1 MSNKT
6 NLNPEGNLVVKGG
19 ITGESYLDIVSNADI
34 GGNTSIA
41 GSTDVRGDLVVGGT
55 LVVESTDLTTFAGDV
70 TIDGNLIAKGAI
82 TFSNT
87 TINVVE
93 TVNNFDGYILN
104 ADSDASLAYFQIN
117 SDVSNIQLEYS
128 ENTLTVGYQ
137 GTTDEINFNA
147 QTVNISDDVTIGS
160 TANIAGATDIGGT
173 LDVIGNTSLT
183 NTAVVGAV
191 DITGDVDVIG
201 TGTFSG
207 ELTVNNNASIVGD
220 LTLSNST
227 TVYFVGGNTL
237 TEANYFGTASTADIW
252 NTPRNLTL
260 NLIGDVAGSA
270 TFVGIDGSQNLS
282 VDLTTTVTSDNVAL
296 SDDTTGDYVST
307 MSDTANILVTNS
319 NTSAEGSDISLD
331 LSDSGVTA
339 ESYGVADQVAQ
350 FSVDEKGRI
359 TQAANVSIDIIS
371 GQVNDFVTAVRSNI
385 SNATGIDYDSATG
398 VVSVSNTTISAGTY
412 NSNVSEVTEFVVNE
426 QGQLTSATTNS
437 IAITS
442 EQITD
447 FNANISTYITSG
459 VYVTEANG
467 VLDVTADVVAV
478 DRDATLAGDYTFTG
492 NVNLSSSTFQ
502 TPANV
507 ALLDTDQTFNAD
519 NIFTA
524 NVDLSSATVIDP
536 RLVRTDTPATLTN
549 DYAFVGNLDLTGTVV
564 TATTQ
569 SNVDNSTKV
578 ATTEYVT
585 TAIGDLIG
593 GAPQAL
599 DTLREISDSLNN
611 NATLSNTLVASI
623 AAAES
628 NVVTVG
634 DDRISSTGNISMSG
648 NLDLGTNHI
657 NNLQSPVF
665 NSDAANKSYV
675 DTANLNMQTY
685 VDDANAQ
692 LKTYTDEEKV
702 DKSFTIGATP
712 SFLLGTKLANGS
724 LVLATDSVL
733 SNPAAANDA
742 VTFDN
747 LDDVNNLFI
756 NTEKY
761 DGPYAVLHQGVQ
773 NIGQANPVAADQE
786 RHGNLII
793 TGSMVLKPGTTLDPN
808 APPERQGD
816 ATISA
821 FGSIYHVANPDVSG
835 QAYLSNVSTIFY
847 KDDIGPVTGPNSVS
861 SLTIVG
867 SNIYLVKGQTDTL
880 DLYKGSDTQG
890 TMNAQ
895 ATYSNVAIGTSRAH
909 LVSFGASTMWLGDEQ
924 NLPNY
929 TTVLER
935 STGSTYTT
943 GNRTLERL
951 TIDGA
956 ITVGERH
963 TPSDLIVNGTI
974 FFDRTNNV
982 LKAIEADGIT
992 DLVQKSSNATI
1003 DLGDGTGD
1011 HSGATVVGST
1021 YYLNQVSAGTGMEVT
1036 KDSANIL
1043 TYSVDSDHVKNTA
1056 LSNISVTSGAL
1067 AYNSTTGV
1075 ITAPTSTTDISEGT
1089 GLYYTDSRA
1098 RNAISASGDIN
1109 YDPAT
1114 GVISFTNDQGDIESV
1129 TAGAGL
1135 TGGGTSGAVTLGVN
1149 TGTGLEVVSD
1159 QVRIALTGVT
1169 SASYGTNAATIPRF
1183 TVNGQGQLTSA
1194 NTQPIA
1200 IVANQVTDFSEAV
1213 DDRVSSL
1220 LVGGDN
1226 VTVTYNDTSN
1236 TLTIDADLVGDITG
1250 VVAGTGLTGG
1260 GTSGDVTLNVDET
1273 FLANIATNVTT
1284 TGDISAANVY
1294 ASGFF
1299 EGDLNGAVTIDVYN
1313 NTANTIAKGTAVYLT
1328 GTNTGDNPHIAP
1340 CDNTDPNKMP
1350 AIGIVMNNISASA
1363 VGQVVTSGVM
1373 NYSSHG
1379 YTLGADLYIQLGGAL
1394 TTTVPSGES
1403 ELLQKVGKVVNTN
1416 QIIVQGAFRTNAVPN
1431 LNNGNIFIGD
1441 TNNKAVTADLSNFN
1455 YEIVSNSNIET
1466 TANMVAQ
1473 TLVVNGTANVTDL
1486 AGFASDV
1493 IVEGN
1498 LTVNG
1503 TTTTI
1508 NATSLAVEDNMIY
1521 LNANS
1526 NVTDPDLGFTGN
1538 YNDGTYAHAGFF
1550 RDATDGYF
1558 KVFDSYTPEP
1568 DAAIDIDTS
1577 HATFNLADIRADV
1590 FRGNLV
1596 VPGAY
1601 SLPTTD
1607 GTASQVL
1614 TTDGNG
1620 SVTFTNVSAI
1630 GLTSVT
1636 GGDGLT
1642 ATQGIGSVDLDVGAG
1657 AGIIVGT
1664 DTVSLNVAYTRNQF
1678 STSGD
1683 LSYDQSNGVISFTER
1698 TDAEV
1703 RGLISVTGDLSYDSS
1718 TGVISYSR
1726 GPGDITAVTAGSG
1739 LTGGGSSGSV
1749 TLNIGAGNGINVS
1762 ADSISVDMNDF
1773 DTDALGEGSSNQYF
1787 TTARARGAISA
1798 GGDLS
1803 YNSTS
1808 GEVSFTERTDVE
1820 VRGLVSAAG
1829 DLSYNSATGI
1839 FSVTTFKTSG
1849 ARAAISVSNSSGYG
1863 SLSYNNTT
1871 GVISY
1876 TGPSASDVRGAMSGG
1891 DGITISSG
1899 SVSID
1904 TADTDVF
1911 DSSNTGNKVV
1921 LRNASGNFSANVI
1934 TANSFDGVASS
1945 AKYADLAEKYEA
1957 DAEYEPGTVVI
1968 FGGEKEITITD
1979 LPNSARVAGVISTDP
1994 AYMMNAEANG
2004 LYVALRGR
2012 VPCKVIGKVKKGDVL
2027 VTSSTPGY
2035 AEVSGEPHFVGAACI
2050 VGKSLQSKD
2059 TDGPGVLEIVV

>member
-467 VLDVTADVVAV
+467 VLDVTANVVAV

-786 RHGNLII
+786 RHGNLIV
-793 TGSMVLKPGTTLDPN
+793 TGSMVLKPGITLDPN

-821 FGSIYHVANPDVSG
+821 FGSIYHVANPDVAG

-1260 GTSGDVTLNVDET
+1260 GTSGDVTLNVVAGDGIVVNPNNVTVDSTVVRTTGAQTIAGDKT
-1273 FLANIATNVTT
+1273 FSDAVQVDSLNIA
-1284 TGDISAANVY
+1284 
-1294 ASGFF
+1294 
-1299 EGDLNGAVTIDVYN
+1299 N
-1313 NTANTIAKGTAVYLT
+1313 NYDFPIADG
-1328 GTNTGDNPHIAP
+1328 
-1340 CDNTDPNKMP
+1340 
-1350 AIGIVMNNISASA
+1350 S
-1363 VGQVVTSGVM
+1363 
-1373 NYSSHG
+1373 
-1379 YTLGADLYIQLGGAL
+1379 
-1394 TTTVPSGES
+1394 
-1403 ELLQKVGKVVNTN
+1403 TN
-1416 QIIVQGAFRTNAVPN
+1416 QV
-1431 LNNGNIFIGD
+1431 L
-1441 TNNKAVTADLSNFN
+1441 
-1455 YEIVSNSNIET
+1455 
-1466 TANMVAQ
+1466 
-1473 TLVVNGTANVTDL
+1473 
-1486 AGFASDV
+1486 
-1493 IVEGN
+1493 
-1498 LTVNG
+1498 
-1503 TTTTI
+1503 
-1508 NATSLAVEDNMIY
+1508 
-1521 LNANS
+1521 
-1526 NVTDPDLGFTGN
+1526 
-1538 YNDGTYAHAGFF
+1538 
-1550 RDATDGYF
+1550 ATDGSGTLSF
-1558 KVFDSYTPEP
+1558 
-1568 DAAIDIDTS
+1568 
-1577 HATFNLADIRADV
+1577 
-1590 FRGNLV
+1590 
-1596 VPGAY
+1596 
-1601 SLPTTD
+1601 TD
-1607 GTASQVL
+1607 
-1614 TTDGNG
+1614 
-1620 SVTFTNVSAI
+1620 VSAI
-1630 GLTSVT
+1630 GGTITGVTAGAGLTGGGLTGTVNLDIGAGTGISVNADDIAVNMGAFDT
-1636 GGDGLT
+1636 GDLSEGSNQYFTTARARQSISVIDNGGDGSLSYNNGTGVITYTGPSAAEVRAHLSGSSGVNYNSTTGAIT
-1642 ATQGIGSVDLDVGAG
+1642 ADAG
-1657 AGIIVGT
+1657 EIR
-1664 DTVSLNVAYTRNQF
+1664 SLF
-1678 STSGD
+1678 SASGD
-1683 LSYDQSNGVISFTER
+1683 LSYDQANGVFSFTER
-1698 TDAEV
+1698 TDSEV
-1703 RGLISVTGDLSYDSS
+1703 RGLISVSGDLSYDSS

-1773 DTDALGEGSSNQYF
+1773 DTDALGEGSSNQYY
-1787 TTARARGAISA
+1787 TDARAQAAISVSGDLSKAGGTISFTERTDSEVRGLISA

-1808 GEVSFTERTDVE
+1808 GEVSFTERTDAE